1 MTSKLIKTAMF
12 GLALTLFA
20 CGDASKDAGKKD
32 TEKKTPAS
40 KTDGAK
46 TSGEIAEKDQ
56 PTEEPELEAPQ
67 LDPKVEQAVTLANK
81 ISAQPD
87 AADEILEEAGMDR
100 EAFEKLLYEIARDP
114 ELSKS
119 YAVAREA

>member
-1 MTSKLIKTAMF
+1 MSTTKLIKTAVL
-12 GLALTLFA
+12 GLALTMFA
-20 CGDASKDAGKKD
+20 CDGGKDAGAKKGA
-32 TEKKTPAS
+32 EKNVASKKTP
-40 KTDGAK
+40 DEAK
-46 TSGEIAEKDQ
+46 DK
-56 PTEEPELEAPQ
+56 PEPEPEVEAPS

-87 AADEILEEAGMDR
+87 AADTILEEAGMDR

>member
-1 MTSKLIKTAMF
+1 MTIKLIKTAML

-20 CGDASKDAGKKD
+20 CDGGKDPAAKKGGDKKAP
-32 TEKKTPAS
+32 TS
-40 KTDGAK
+40 KTSA
-46 TSGEIAEKDQ
+46 GEPIADKDDD
-56 PTEEPELEAPQ
+56 EPEVEAPS

-87 AADEILEEAGMDR
+87 AADSILEEAGMDR

>member
-1 MTSKLIKTAMF
+1 MTSKLIKTAML

-32 TEKKTPAS
+32 ADKQTAGKPDGDKTP
-40 KTDGAK
+40 
-46 TSGEIAEKDQ
+46 GEIADKGE
-56 PTEEPELEAPQ
+56 PTEDAEGPQ

-114 ELSKS
+114 ELSRS